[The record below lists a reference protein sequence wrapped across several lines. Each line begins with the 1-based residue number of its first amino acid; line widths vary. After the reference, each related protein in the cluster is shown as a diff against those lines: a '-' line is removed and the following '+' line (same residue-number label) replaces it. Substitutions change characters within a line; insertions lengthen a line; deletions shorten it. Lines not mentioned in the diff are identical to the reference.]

1 MKDFDISYW
10 LLFTI
15 VEVLMSDD
23 TERVARVAVLGC
35 GAWTQGWHLP
45 NLAHRKDVNIVA
57 LVDPA
62 DHPGVGGCI
71 PSLCEN
77 METLVKKYG
86 APWYKSLEALLA
98 DKVRSQH
105 NPSGS
110 H

>member
-1 MKDFDISYW
+1 M
-10 LLFTI
+10 L
-15 VEVLMSDD
+15 
-23 TERVARVAVLGC
+23 
-35 GAWTQGWHLP
+35 H
-45 NLAHRKDVNIVA
+45 
-57 LVDPA
+57 A
-62 DHPGVGGCI
+62 DSCTSCVGGCI

-77 METLVKKYG
+77 METLVEKYG